1 MRAVRNR
8 NVFDNDSDYSLC
20 DLKQPALDIVVD
32 EKFGSTFRKSDLRR
46 NDIVAR
52 VSYAVR
58 TDGVIALWGRTDIFD
73 VAGKRVF
80 TLIAFRKLA
89 FKIAAFERKRKGLTV
104 VFGAI
109 FAAFFTIFETF
120 AAELPGKRSLVYR
133 KRKLS
138 GSGIACS
145 IVVCVR
151 VDIRA
156 FGLLYHNDI
165 VACVDDRRNA
175 FRTFN
180 DLPFAGLVYSG
191 IYLCFETYKADV
203 NVTYAGIMSGKADFL
218 AGISIVAVFVGSS
231 AYAIDAER
239 YLSRSNG
246 HFDLMHKFLVVADVS
261 IDHTIVN
268 ACIDDRRRI
277 VTVHRIVA
285 LEVRSEINVVFYNV
299 SYRSV
304 TYADGVRLKV
314 VELIVIDA
322 EAVVNERIF

>member
-8 NVFDNDSDYSLC
+8 NVFDNDSDYSLR
-20 DLKQPALDIVVD
+20 DLKQPAFDIVVD
-32 EKFGSTFRKSDLRR
+32 EKFGSAFRKSDLRR
-46 NDIVAR
+46 NDIAAR

-80 TLIAFRKLA
+80 TLIAFRELA
-89 FKIAAFERKRKGLTV
+89 FEIAAFERKREGLTV

-109 FAAFFTIFETF
+109 FAAFCTIFETF
-120 AAELPGKRSLVYR
+120 SSELPGKRSLVYR

-138 GSGIACS
+138 GSGS
-145 IVVCVR
+145 IVVCVL

-156 FGLLYHNDI
+156 FGLLYHHDI
-165 VACVDDRRNA
+165 VACVDHRRNA
-175 FRTFN
+175 FRTYN
-180 DLPFAGLVYSG
+180 DLPFARLVYSG
-191 IYLCFETYKADV
+191 IYLCFESYRVEVSVA
-203 NVTYAGIMSGKADFL
+203 YAGIISGKADFL

-239 YLSRSNG
+239 YLSRCNG
-246 HFDLMHKFLVVADVS
+246 HFDLMHKFLVVADFS

-277 VTVHRIVA
+277 VTDRRIVA
-285 LEVRSEINVVFYNV
+285 LAVRSEINVVFYNV

-304 TYADGVRLKV
+304 ANADGVRLKV